1 MTMTGTTT
9 VIMVVMVDGA
19 IMTDGVIETLVD
31 GGLVQILMFT
41 WDQLTPP
48 TATMRIR
55 LHMGTCL
62 HMDIT
67 DTLHIRTTRTKN
79 YALSNTARD

>member
-1 MTMTGTTT
+1 MTKTGTAI
-9 VIMVVMVDGA
+9 VIMVDGV
-19 IMTDGVIETLVD
+19 IMMDGVIETLPD
-31 GGLVQILMFT
+31 GGRVQILMCT

-62 HMDIT
+62 HMDIMV
-67 DTLHIRTTRTKN
+67 TLHMLTTRT
-79 YALSNTARD
+79 RV